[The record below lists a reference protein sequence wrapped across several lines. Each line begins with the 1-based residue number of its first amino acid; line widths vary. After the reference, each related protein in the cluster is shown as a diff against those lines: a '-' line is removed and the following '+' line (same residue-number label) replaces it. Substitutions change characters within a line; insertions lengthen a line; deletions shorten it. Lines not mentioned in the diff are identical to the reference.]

1 MRAKRRLIGTAALA
15 AAGLLVAACSSS
27 SSSAPAS
34 SGATGTASAS
44 AAAASSGS
52 SQVTIGVDL
61 TYNNPAF
68 WAAYI
73 NYEQQYASQMHIKLL
88 GPLLAAANASL
99 QNQQI
104 ENLVNEGAQAIIVNP
119 ETATS
124 LGPAISYA
132 AAHHVQLVSVDTIVG
147 AGHVYMV
154 VRASNTLYG
163 QDACA
168 YIANSVKSGYVLDL
182 EGDLTSSNGADR
194 TNAFDSCMAANDPGV
209 KLLKDPTVWTDAT
222 AVTDAQDAVNAYGS
236 QLKAIYSQWSSPDT
250 GILPLL
256 KSKGLTNTIVVSDD
270 GVPFEM
276 CDIGNGSGTASPSR
290 TTPPRASSSRPPSP
304 AAARPPCR
312 TSRTTG
318 TPTSPTRSSRRSSPR
333 PPPSC
338 RSRARSTACPPR
350 SRRPR
355 SRTRTCGATC
365 TARPTAA
372 SAPHRPRPNVSRWP
386 ASSRAPA
393 TRTDISNDFQRPGAR
408 RGDRHREAFRHH
420 PRPARR
426 QPVDQ
431 GRTVPRAGR
440 PQRRG
445 QVDARL
451 DPVRPRRAGRRDR
464 GVRR

>member
-27 SSSAPAS
+27 SSSSSSAPAS
-34 SGATGTASAS
+34 SSATTSSSSTASAS
-44 AAAASSGS
+44 AAATASSSG
-52 SQVTIGVDL
+52 QVTIGVDL
-61 TYNNPAF
+61 TYNNTAF

-73 NYEQQYASQMHIKLL
+73 NYEQQYAQQMHIKLL

-124 LGPAISYA
+124 LGPAITYA

-147 AGHVYMV
+147 VGHVYMV
-154 VRASNTLYG
+154 VRASNTTYG

-168 YIANSVKSGYVLDL
+168 YIASSVKSGYVLDL

-209 KLLKDPTVWTDAT
+209 KVLKDPTVWTDAT

-256 KSKGLTNTIVVSDD
+256 KSKGLTNTLVVSDD

-276 CDIGNGSGTASPSR
+276 CDIGNGSVSASQSQ
-290 TTPPRASSSRPPSP
+290 P
-304 AAARPPCR
+304 ANLYAQYALTYAADAAKGVKLAAGQP
-312 TSRTTG
+312 G
-318 TPTSPTRSSRRSSPR
+318 GGAPTLQNVSYDGDSNLADPIVAPFVTKSATKLSLSSPVDGL
-333 PPPSC
+333 PS
-338 RSRARSTACPPR
+338 SFTSTAVSDADLWGNVYGKAHGGVC
-350 SRRPR
+350 
-355 SRTRTCGATC
+355 
-365 TARPTAA
+365 AA
-372 SAPHRPRPNVSRWP
+372 SA
-386 ASSRAPA
+386 SS
-393 TRTDISNDFQRPGAR
+393 
-408 RGDRHREAFRHH
+408 
-420 PRPARR
+420 
-426 QPVDQ
+426 
-431 GRTVPRAGR
+431 
-440 PQRRG
+440 
-445 QVDARL
+445 
-451 DPVRPRRAGRRDR
+451 
-464 GVRR
+464 

>member
-1 MRAKRRLIGTAALA
+1 MRAKRRLIGTVALA

-27 SSSAPAS
+27 SSSSPS
-34 SGATGTASAS
+34 ATATTSAAGAS
-44 AAAASSGS
+44 AAATSSSSG
-52 SQVTIGVDL
+52 QVTIGVDL
-61 TYNNPAF
+61 TYNNTAF

-73 NYEQQYASQMHIKLL
+73 NYEQQFASQMHIKLL

-132 AAHHVQLVSVDTIVG
+132 TAHHVQLVSVDTIVG
-147 AGHVYMV
+147 AGKVYMV

-256 KSKGLTNTIVVSDD
+256 KSKGLTNTIVISDD

-276 CDIGNGSGTASPSR
+276 CDIGNGSVTASQSQ
-290 TTPPRASSSRPPSP
+290 P
-304 AAARPPCR
+304 ANLYAQYALTYAEDAAKGVKLAAGQAGGGAPALQNVSYDGDTNLADPIVAPFV
-312 TSRTTG
+312 TKTATKLSL
-318 TPTSPTRSSRRSSPR
+318 TSPVDGLPGSFTT
-333 PPPSC
+333 
-338 RSRARSTACPPR
+338 TAVSDSDLWGNVYGQAHGGVC
-350 SRRPR
+350 
-355 SRTRTCGATC
+355 
-365 TARPTAA
+365 AA
-372 SAPHRPRPNVSRWP
+372 SA
-386 ASSRAPA
+386 SS
-393 TRTDISNDFQRPGAR
+393 
-408 RGDRHREAFRHH
+408 
-420 PRPARR
+420 
-426 QPVDQ
+426 
-431 GRTVPRAGR
+431 
-440 PQRRG
+440 
-445 QVDARL
+445 
-451 DPVRPRRAGRRDR
+451 
-464 GVRR
+464 

>member
-1 MRAKRRLIGTAALA
+1 MRAKRRLIGTVALA
-15 AAGLLVAACSSS
+15 ATGLLVAACSSS
-27 SSSAPAS
+27 SSSPSATAS
-34 SGATGTASAS
+34 NSTTGTASAS
-44 AAAASSGS
+44 AAATSSSSG
-52 SQVTIGVDL
+52 QVTIGVDL
-61 TYNNPAF
+61 TYNNTAF

-104 ENLVNEGAQAIIVNP
+104 ETLVNEGAQAIIVNP

-124 LGPAISYA
+124 LGPAITYA
-132 AAHHVQLVSVDTIVG
+132 TAHHVQLVSVDTIVG

-256 KSKGLTNTIVVSDD
+256 KSKSLTNTIVISDD

-276 CDIGNGSGTASPSR
+276 CDIGNGSVTASQSQ
-290 TTPPRASSSRPPSP
+290 P
-304 AAARPPCR
+304 ANLYAQYALTYAEDAAKGVKLAAGQPGGGAP
-312 TSRTTG
+312 TLQNVAYDGDTNLADPIVAPFVTKTATKLSL
-318 TPTSPTRSSRRSSPR
+318 TSPVDGLPASFTT
-333 PPPSC
+333 
-338 RSRARSTACPPR
+338 TAV
-350 SRRPR
+350 SD
-355 SRTRTCGATC
+355 SDLWGNVYGAAHGGVC
-365 TARPTAA
+365 AA
-372 SAPHRPRPNVSRWP
+372 SA
-386 ASSRAPA
+386 SS
-393 TRTDISNDFQRPGAR
+393 
-408 RGDRHREAFRHH
+408 
-420 PRPARR
+420 
-426 QPVDQ
+426 
-431 GRTVPRAGR
+431 
-440 PQRRG
+440 
-445 QVDARL
+445 
-451 DPVRPRRAGRRDR
+451 
-464 GVRR
+464 